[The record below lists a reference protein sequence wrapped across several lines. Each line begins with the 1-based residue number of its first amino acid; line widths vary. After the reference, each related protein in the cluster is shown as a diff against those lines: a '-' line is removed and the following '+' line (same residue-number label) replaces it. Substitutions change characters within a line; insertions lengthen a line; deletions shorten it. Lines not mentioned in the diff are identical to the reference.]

1 MGMTGGMANGVNP
14 FGDTFVDG
22 AKHDG
27 LLHDTDAALED
38 DHLDDLVAQDLAAC
52 QVELLQLE
60 AEVRALQSDDE
71 DEDEEGACLRPAAK
85 EVLPIATS
93 PPSTGEATLVKG
105 FQESKEASPNNAT
118 TVAEERDTSRDARDG
133 D

>member
-60 AEVRALQSDDE
+60 AEVRALQSGHDLRQGCGGGGDDDDDDWSDDE
-71 DEDEEGACLRPAAK
+71 DEDEEGACLRPATK
-85 EVLPIATS
+85 EVLPIARTS
-93 PPSTGEATLVKG
+93 SSSSGDATV
-105 FQESKEASPNNAT
+105 
-118 TVAEERDTSRDARDG
+118 V
-133 D
+133 